1 MLKLYNEHVLPDSI
15 RNDKLAARQ
24 LYTVSL
30 LYSVMLQ
37 RRKYGAC
44 GWSSSFDLDITDWIT
59 STQYMTS
66 LTCDSSLLAINSAI
80 IKVTDDQFEER
91 ALSFALHLPSLNLAL
106 SRPVPPQCNVTPRSV
121 RTRVPPAGWLA
132 AYVRHT
138 ETLIDL
144 Y

>member
-1 MLKLYNEHVLPDSI
+1 MLNLYNEHVLPDSI

-59 STQYMTS
+59 STQYMKS
-66 LTCDSSLLAINSAI
+66 LTSDSSLLTINSPI

-91 ALSFALHLPSLNLAL
+91 ALLLTLRQASLNLAPFAPC
-106 SRPVPPQCNVTPRSV
+106 SPP
-121 RTRVPPAGWLA
+121 
-132 AYVRHT
+132 T
-138 ETLIDL
+138 EM
-144 Y
+144 

>member
-91 ALSFALHLPSLNLAL
+91 ALSFALHLPSLNLAPFAPCAP
-106 SRPVPPQCNVTPRSV
+106 PVQCDSALRAHPRA
-121 RTRVPPAGWLA
+121 TCGLA
-132 AYVRHT
+132 RRICATYR
-138 ETLIDL
+138 DSFC
-144 Y
+144 